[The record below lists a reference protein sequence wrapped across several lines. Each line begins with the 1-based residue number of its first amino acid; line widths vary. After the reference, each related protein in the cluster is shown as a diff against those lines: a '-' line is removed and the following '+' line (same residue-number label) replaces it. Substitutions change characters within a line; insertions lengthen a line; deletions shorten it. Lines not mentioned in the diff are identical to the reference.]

1 MAFQDVVLAIGCVR
15 GVGWVIGFILR
26 HLLLLVRTG
35 HKRGE
40 NIKGEEEEK
49 RKKKKRKGKLFLEIG
64 TEFQQ
69 IYRNRFSTSI
79 PCNNFSLEPRA
90 LKARPREI

>member
-49 RKKKKRKGKLFLEIG
+49 RKKKKKEKENFFLKSVRNSNKFIEIDSPL
-64 TEFQQ
+64 QSPV
-69 IYRNRFSTSI
+69 IISPWN
-79 PCNNFSLEPRA
+79 LV
-90 LKARPREI
+90 L